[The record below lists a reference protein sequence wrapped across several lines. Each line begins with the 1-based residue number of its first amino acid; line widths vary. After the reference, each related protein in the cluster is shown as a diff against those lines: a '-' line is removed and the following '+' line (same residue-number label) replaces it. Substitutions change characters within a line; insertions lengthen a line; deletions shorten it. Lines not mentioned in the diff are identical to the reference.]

1 MLSETI
7 ITYFNRK
14 SDLSLS
20 IYIYVFFLDF
30 SYSPAGK
37 ELFLVRRPS
46 LKPIGFYQLVKAKKQ
61 PAPLCSSD
69 SLKLLLPH
77 DFSVNVMSLWVHSTF
92 LLCLSVPMNK
102 GSVEVMM

>member
-1 MLSETI
+1 MLPETFI
-7 ITYFNRK
+7 IYFNRK
-14 SDLSLS
+14 SDLY
-20 IYIYVFFLDF
+20 IYIYIFYF

-46 LKPIGFYQLVKAKKQ
+46 LKPIGFYQLVKAKKH

-77 DFSVNVMSLWVHSTF
+77 DFSVNVMSLWVHFTF

-102 GSVEVMM
+102 CSVEVMM